1 LRQLLRAH
9 LGLFALKPDPNRCT
23 LERLPMTELAST
35 VRPFLQGTTKRA
47 TDLAKSLQVM
57 HRAGLIPL
65 PRVDHA
71 VHAMLA
77 VRQYGPFAGATKHAA
92 HQNKDAVALIDERG
106 PMTFTE
112 LDEQSNAL
120 ARAWS
125 SEGLGVGS
133 VVAALCRD
141 HRGLVLTMLAA
152 GKTGSRLVM
161 MNTGFAKPQLADVA
175 KREGVRALVYDSEFT
190 GLLEAI
196 PAEIPRYLSWVDD
209 EHSVDPGI
217 PRVDDMIAANSTAD
231 FPAPAKPGGFVLLT
245 SGTTGTPK
253 GAPRES
259 TSVFATAQFLDR
271 IPLRAGGVTYMA
283 APIFHGTGL
292 SQFVLSFALGCTV
305 VMNRR
310 FDPEKTLRGVAD
322 NRADAL
328 IVVPTMLQRI
338 IDLGP
343 EVLARYDTS
352 SLRIVFAA
360 GSALSPDLCK
370 RTAEAF
376 GDVLYNLYGSTEV
389 AVATVAT
396 PEDLRRAPGTAG
408 RAPVSCQV
416 ALFDAEGKR
425 VTAPGE
431 IGRIFVSSG
440 LSFGGYTDGRHKDII
455 AGMLASGDM
464 GHFDEDG
471 LLFVDGRDDDMI
483 VSGGENVYPLEVE
496 NLLADRA
503 DVLDVAVIGVPDSD
517 FGHRLRACIVA
528 APEAARDADEIKTY
542 VKDHLARYKAPRD
555 VVFVDE
561 LPRNATGKLLR
572 PKLKEM
578 TD

>member
-1 LRQLLRAH
+1 
-9 LGLFALKPDPNRCT
+9 
-23 LERLPMTELAST
+23 MTELTNT
-35 VRPFLQGTTKRA
+35 VGPLLRGTTKRA
-47 TDLAKSLQVM
+47 TNLARSLQVM

-71 VHAMLA
+71 LQAVLA
-77 VRQYGPFAGATKHAA
+77 VRQYGPFAGATRHAA
-92 HQNKDAVALIDERG
+92 QQDKHAVALIDERG
-106 PMTFTE
+106 PITFAE
-112 LDEQSNAL
+112 LDAQSNAL
-120 ARAWS
+120 ARAWT
-125 SEGLGVGS
+125 EAGHGDGTAI
-133 VVAALCRD
+133 AALCRD
-141 HRGLVLTMLAA
+141 HRGLVLAMLAA
-152 GKTGSRLVM
+152 GKTGARLVM

-175 KREGVRALVYDSEFT
+175 EREGVRALVYDSEFT

-196 PAEIPRYLSWVDD
+196 APDVPRYLAWVDD
-209 EHSVDPGI
+209 EHDVDPGI
-217 PRVDDMIAANSTAD
+217 PQLDALIAAHSTAD
-231 FPAPAKPGGFVLLT
+231 VPAPAKPGGFVLLT

-253 GAPRES
+253 GAPRDS
-259 TSVFATAQFLDR
+259 MSVFATAQFVDR

-310 FDPEKTLRGVAD
+310 FNPEKTLQGIAEHHAD
-322 NRADAL
+322 VL
-328 IVVPTMLQRI
+328 IVVPTMLARI

-352 SLRIVFAA
+352 SLRILFAA
-360 GSALSPDLCK
+360 GSSLSPDLCR

-396 PEDLRRAPGTAG
+396 PEELRRAPGTAG
-408 RAPVSCQV
+408 RAPVTCQV
-416 ALFDAEGKR
+416 ALFDADNKR
-425 VTAPGE
+425 VTEPE
-431 IGRIFVSSG
+431 MIGRIFVSSG
-440 LSFGGYTDGRHKDII
+440 LSFGGYTDGRNKESID
-455 AGMLASGDM
+455 GMLSSGDM
-464 GHFDEDG
+464 GDFDEDG
-471 LLFVDGRDDDMI
+471 LLFIDGRDDDMI

-496 NLLADRA
+496 NLLADRD
-503 DVLDVAVIGVPDSD
+503 DVQDAAVVGVPDDD
-517 FGHRLRACIVA
+517 FGHRLRACIVSAPGA
-528 APEAARDADEIKTY
+528 AQDVDEIKTY

-555 VVFVDE
+555 VVFLDE

-572 PKLKEM
+572 KKLVEM

>member
-1 LRQLLRAH
+1 
-9 LGLFALKPDPNRCT
+9 
-23 LERLPMTELAST
+23 MTELTNT
-35 VRPFLQGTTKRA
+35 VGPLLRGTTKRA
-47 TDLAKSLQVM
+47 TNLARSLQVM

-71 VHAMLA
+71 LQAVLA
-77 VRQYGPFAGATKHAA
+77 VRQYGPFAGATRHAA
-92 HQNKDAVALIDERG
+92 QQDKHAVALIDERG
-106 PMTFTE
+106 PITFAE
-112 LDEQSNAL
+112 LDAQSNAL
-120 ARAWS
+120 ARAWT
-125 SEGLGVGS
+125 EAGHGDGTAI
-133 VVAALCRD
+133 AALCRD
-141 HRGLVLTMLAA
+141 HRGLVLAMLAA
-152 GKTGSRLVM
+152 GKTGARLVM

-175 KREGVRALVYDSEFT
+175 EREGVRALVYDSEFT

-196 PAEIPRYLSWVDD
+196 GPDVPRYLAWVDD
-209 EHSVDPGI
+209 EHDVHPGI
-217 PRVDDMIAANSTAD
+217 PQLDTLIAANSTED
-231 FPAPAKPGGFVLLT
+231 VPPPPKPGGFVLLT

-253 GAPRES
+253 GAPRDS
-259 TSVFATAQFLDR
+259 MSVFATAQFVDR

-310 FDPEKTLRGVAD
+310 FNPEKTLQGIAEHHAD
-322 NRADAL
+322 VL
-328 IVVPTMLQRI
+328 IVVPTMLARI

-352 SLRIVFAA
+352 SLRILFAA
-360 GSALSPDLCK
+360 GSSLSPDLCR

-396 PEDLRRAPGTAG
+396 PEELRRAPGTAG
-408 RAPVSCQV
+408 RAPVTCQV
-416 ALFDAEGKR
+416 ALFDADNKR
-425 VTAPGE
+425 VTEPE
-431 IGRIFVSSG
+431 MIGRIFVSSG
-440 LSFGGYTDGRHKDII
+440 LSFGGYTDGRNKESID
-455 AGMLASGDM
+455 GMLSSGDM

-471 LLFVDGRDDDMI
+471 LLFIDGRDDDMI

-496 NLLADRA
+496 NLLADRD
-503 DVLDVAVIGVPDSD
+503 DVQDAAVVGVPDDD
-517 FGHRLRACIVA
+517 FGHRLRACIVSAPGA
-528 APEAARDADEIKTY
+528 AQDVDEIKTY

-555 VVFVDE
+555 VVFLDE

-572 PKLKEM
+572 KKLVEM

>member
-1 LRQLLRAH
+1 
-9 LGLFALKPDPNRCT
+9 
-23 LERLPMTELAST
+23 MTELTNT
-35 VRPFLQGTTKRA
+35 VGPLLRSSTKRA
-47 TDLAKSLQVM
+47 TNLARSLQVM

-71 VHAMLA
+71 LQAVLA
-77 VRQYGPFAGATKHAA
+77 VRQYGPFAGATRHSAQQDKH
-92 HQNKDAVALIDERG
+92 AVALIDERG
-106 PMTFTE
+106 PITFAE
-112 LDEQSNAL
+112 LDAQSNAL
-120 ARAWS
+120 ARAWT
-125 SEGLGVGS
+125 EAGHGDGTAI
-133 VVAALCRD
+133 AALCRD
-141 HRGLVLTMLAA
+141 HRGLVLAMLAA
-152 GKTGSRLVM
+152 GKTGARLVM

-175 KREGVRALVYDSEFT
+175 EREGVRALVYDSEFT

-196 PAEIPRYLSWVDD
+196 APDVPRYLAWVDD
-209 EHSVDPGI
+209 EHDVDPGI
-217 PRVDDMIAANSTAD
+217 PQLDALIAAHSTAD
-231 FPAPAKPGGFVLLT
+231 VPAPAKPGGFVLLT

-253 GAPRES
+253 GAPRDS
-259 TSVFATAQFLDR
+259 MSVFATAQFVDR

-310 FDPEKTLRGVAD
+310 FNPEKTLQGIAEHHAD
-322 NRADAL
+322 VL
-328 IVVPTMLQRI
+328 IVVPTMLARI

-352 SLRIVFAA
+352 SLRILFAA
-360 GSALSPDLCK
+360 GSSLSPDLCR

-396 PEDLRRAPGTAG
+396 PEELRRAPGTAG
-408 RAPVSCQV
+408 RAPVTCQV
-416 ALFDAEGKR
+416 ALFDADNKR
-425 VTAPGE
+425 VTEPE
-431 IGRIFVSSG
+431 MIGRIFVSSG
-440 LSFGGYTDGRHKDII
+440 LSFGGYTDGRNKESID
-455 AGMLASGDM
+455 GMLSSGDM

-471 LLFVDGRDDDMI
+471 LLFIDGRDDDMI

-496 NLLADRA
+496 NLLADRD
-503 DVLDVAVIGVPDSD
+503 DVQDAAVVGVPDDD
-517 FGHRLRACIVA
+517 FGHRLRACIVSAPGA
-528 APEAARDADEIKTY
+528 AQDVDEIKAY

-555 VVFVDE
+555 VVFLDE

-572 PKLKEM
+572 KKLVEM